1 LRYFFLVAKAVKTS
15 EIYFSGIQK
24 WQKAP
29 KAKPQTK
36 RRYMWHVDE
45 VLTSLIYKPILKSR
59 KKKHERENDMNRQ
72 LKFKET

>member
-1 LRYFFLVAKAVKTS
+1 MRYFFLVAKAVKTS

-45 VLTSLIYKPILKSR
+45 GLISLIYKPILKSR
-59 KKKHERENDMNRQ
+59 KKHERENDMNRK
-72 LKFKET
+72 LKCKET